1 MKKQLYR
8 LITVALLA
16 FSILAITQMAVYAQ
30 DKTEVSLLKT
40 SEESYI
46 IYVKDAL
53 NTEFLF
59 SFSENAEVNEED
71 LIFSASGL
79 DSNESNVA
87 YMTKEQAKS
96 FTDGKAYMWV
106 EANEKLT
113 TYEIDLKQ
121 AVTTEEIAFV
131 NSTTKRIEVDTD
143 GSENTS
149 QDVEGV
155 KITHSQGKVTITED
169 GNAFSY
175 YMVKVESE
183 ETTNLVE
190 LANKIM
196 NSKDLTNYERVT
208 LAREFTDTYTEMFE
222 RIEKWEEVPS
232 SKEIL
237 QPQESKKDDIY
248 LVWLRNDETQ
258 EHDVQILVC
267 DDHQDIE
274 VEEAKKVV
282 TYETTKLPVT
292 YDSIITLIIVLVVLV
307 AIIIALVVAKKKL
320 NKKED

>member
-8 LITVALLA
+8 LITIVLLA
-16 FSILAITQMAVYAQ
+16 FSILAITRMAVYAQ

-59 SFSENAEVNEED
+59 SFSENAEVNEDD

-106 EANEKLT
+106 EVNEELT
-113 TYEIDLKQ
+113 TYEIDLNQ
-121 AVTTEEIAFV
+121 AVTSEEIAFV

-143 GSENTS
+143 GSKNTS

-175 YMVKVESE
+175 CMVKVESE
-183 ETTNLVE
+183 ETTNFVE

-208 LAREFTDTYTEMFE
+208 LAREFADTYTEMFE
-222 RIEKWEEVPS
+222 KIEKWEEVPL